1 MTREE
6 LKEWMPIITAFN
18 EGKKIQRRDHRGR
31 WWNVMALDFS
41 IPPSQHRIAPEPR
54 EMWVNIYHDGTEYM
68 HDSRSEADRV
78 AELSGHLPRTECI
91 HYREVIDE

>member
-54 EMWVNIYHDGTEYM
+54 VRWVNVYANG
-68 HDSRSEADRV
+68 SESVHKSGINADK
-78 AELSGHLPRTECI
+78 AACMSASPRIECI
-91 HYREVIDE
+91 HFREVIDE